1 MPTSTLLTAAPR
13 RRLRAALAAGLA
25 LLVLATGIGVAAP
38 AVAAEEEGS
47 GAPVVLIGVT
57 GLRWDDIGSLTTPA
71 LWSLS
76 REGSVGTSVVRS
88 KRSFTCPSAGW
99 LAVSAGGRS
108 DDLTVADGTC
118 RTLRDPLP
126 DGAVPGWD
134 DYVTATEASG
144 YDSRLGLLGD
154 TVATA
159 GLTATGIGP
168 GAAIA
173 LADADGTPVGTHV
186 RTPATPGALTTEVE
200 TAMETSQLLVVDAGT
215 VRDPGYQTRGRSGA
229 DGEPAEGEGETPDVS
244 GTDVVIEPT
253 RAEQVQDID
262 AQIAAVLDGLDRSG
276 TEATLYVVS
285 LADSS
290 RRPHL
295 QLAAATGPAIG
306 GGEYSGGMLRSTST
320 RQDGFLQVTDLAPTL
335 LTALG
340 IRDQAPGGALVGSVV
355 SQRADDDTA
364 TARVAYLIDQNR
376 HAQAAKPLVGSF
388 YLWWVALNLALY
400 ALVTVGLNNRVG
412 QWFVR
417 LLDRWRPNRVRGRLR
432 ITPQRVL
439 RGLRVAAV
447 VVAAVPVSTFLA
459 NLLPWW
465 RAGSQSW
472 ALAGVV
478 ALFSAA
484 IALLALLPPWRSSFL
499 GPLGTVAGI
508 TALVLAWDVATG
520 ARLALDSMMGPG
532 ALVAGRF
539 YGFGNPAFALFATAM
554 VLVALALANPLVR
567 RGRRWA
573 AAGVVAAV
581 GVVATVVDGMP
592 SIGADFGGPPALV
605 PGFAIMALLVA
616 GIRLNWRRVLGVL
629 LAGAVVV
636 IGIALLDYM
645 RPADDRTHLGRF
657 IETVLDGGLWTVL
670 LRKGQANLGILF
682 GSEQTLLAI
691 GGVLLVVLLLGRP
704 ARMAV
709 DAPDGGPYAW
719 LSAGAPLRR
728 LSTDAPVLMPGLVG
742 LGVTLFLG
750 FALNDSGVVVPATGI
765 GMAVP
770 LLVAACATW
779 MLTLQPKGTV
789 AGLATPGA

>member
-1 MPTSTLLTAAPR
+1 MPTSIPPAAMPR
-13 RRLRAALAAGLA
+13 RRLRAVLAIVLAAVV
-25 LLVLATGIGVAAP
+25 LVTGWSTGRAS
-38 AVAAEEEGS
+38 AAETESGS
-47 GAPVVLIGVT
+47 PVVLIGVT

-88 KRSFTCPSAGW
+88 TRSFTCPSAGW

-108 DDLTVADGTC
+108 DDLSVADGTC

-126 DGAVPGWD
+126 DGAVPGWE
-134 DYVTATEASG
+134 DYQAATNASA
-144 YDSRLGLLGD
+144 YDSRLGLLGE
-154 TVATA
+154 TVSAA

-173 LADADGTPVGTHV
+173 LADAEGTPVGTHL
-186 RTPATPGALTTEVE
+186 RTPSDTDELRTQVTSALETTD
-200 TAMETSQLLVVDAGT
+200 LLVVDAGT
-215 VRDPGYQTRGRSGA
+215 VRDPGYQTRGRSGE
-229 DGEPAEGEGETPDVS
+229 DGAPAEGEGAAPDVS

-262 AQIAAVLDGLDRSG
+262 AQIAAVLTAVQRSADDP
-276 TEATLYVVS
+276 TVYVIS

-290 RRPHL
+290 RRAHL
-295 QLAAATGPAIG
+295 QLAAATGPAVG
-306 GGEYSGGMLRSTST
+306 GGQYAGGMLSSGST
-320 RQDGFLQVTDLAPTL
+320 RQDGFLQVTDVTPTL
-335 LTALG
+335 LSALG
-340 IRDQAPGGALVGSVV
+340 IRDQAPSGALVGSVV
-355 SQRADDDTA
+355 SQRLDDDTA
-364 TARVAYLIDQNR
+364 TARVTYLIDQNR
-376 HAQAAKPLVGSF
+376 HAQAAKPLVSGF
-388 YLWWVALNLALY
+388 YVWWVALNLALY
-400 ALVTVGLNNRVG
+400 ALVTVGLNNRVR

-432 ITPQRVL
+432 VTPERVL
-439 RGLRVAAV
+439 RTLRIAAV
-447 VVAAVPVSTFLA
+447 VVSAVPVATFLA

-465 RAGSQSW
+465 RSMSPGW
-472 ALAGVV
+472 ALCGTVTGISV
-478 ALFSAA
+478 L

-532 ALVAGRF
+532 SLVAGRF

-554 VLVALALANPLVR
+554 VLVAIALANPLAR
-567 RGRRWA
+567 RGRRWT
-573 AAGVVAAV
+573 AAGVVLLV
-581 GVVATVVDGMP
+581 GLIATVVDGMP

-605 PGFAIMALLVA
+605 PGFGIMALLVA
-616 GIRLNWRRVLGVL
+616 GIRLNWRRVLAVL
-629 LAGAVVV
+629 AAGAVVV
-636 IGIALLDYM
+636 IGIAMLDYA
-645 RPADDRTHLGRF
+645 RPADERTHLGRF

-691 GGVLLVVLLLGRP
+691 GGLLLVVLLLGRP
-704 ARMAV
+704 ARNAV

-742 LGVTLFLG
+742 LAVTLFLG

-770 LLVAACATW
+770 LLVAASATW

-789 AGLATPGA
+789 VATAAS

>member
-1 MPTSTLLTAAPR
+1 MPTSIPPAAMPRRIRTLLSAA
-13 RRLRAALAAGLA
+13 LA
-25 LLVLATGIGVAAP
+25 LLVLLTGVGLAAP
-38 AVAAEEEGS
+38 AGAAEEDTD
-47 GAPVVLIGVT
+47 APVVLIGVT

-99 LAVSAGGRS
+99 LAVSSGGRS

-126 DGAVPGWD
+126 DGDVPGWD
-134 DYVTATEASG
+134 DYLTATKASG

-154 TVATA
+154 TVAAA
-159 GLTATGIGP
+159 GLSATGIGP

-173 LADADGTPVGTHV
+173 LADTEGRPVGTHI
-186 RTPATPGALTTEVE
+186 RRPATAEELQDEVE
-200 TAMETSQLLVVDAGT
+200 AAMAGSQLLVVDAGT
-215 VRDPGYQTRGRSGA
+215 VRDPGYQTRGRSGV
-229 DGEPAEGEGETPDVS
+229 DGEPAEDEGTTPDVS

-253 RAEQVQDID
+253 RAEQVQAID
-262 AQIAAVLDGLDRSG
+262 AQIAAVLEGIDRAG
-276 TEATLYVVS
+276 TDATVYLVS

-306 GGEYSGGMLRSTST
+306 GGEYTGGMLRSGST
-320 RQDGFLQVTDLAPTL
+320 RQDGYLQVTDVTPTL

-340 IRDQAPGGALVGSVV
+340 IRDQAPSGAMVGSVI
-355 SQRADDDTA
+355 SQRIDDDTA

-376 HAQAAKPLVGSF
+376 HAQAAKPLVSTF
-388 YLWWVALNLALY
+388 YVIWVAMNLALY
-400 ALVTVGLNNRVG
+400 ALVTVGLNSRVR

-417 LLDRWRPNRVRGRLR
+417 LLDRWRPNRVRGRTR
-432 ITPQRVL
+432 VTPQRVL
-439 RGLRVAAV
+439 RGLRIAAV

-465 RAGSQSW
+465 RATSAGW

-478 ALFSAA
+478 ALFSLA
-484 IALLALLPPWRSSFL
+484 IALVALLPPWRSSFL

-508 TALVLAWDVATG
+508 TALVLTWDVATG
-520 ARLALDSMMGPG
+520 ARLALDSMMGPSS
-532 ALVAGRF
+532 LVAGRF

-573 AAGVVAAV
+573 AAGVVAVV
-581 GVVATVVDGMP
+581 GIVATVVDGMP

-616 GIRLNWRRVLGVL
+616 GIKLNWRRVLGVL

-636 IGIALLDYM
+636 IGLALIDYA

-704 ARMAV
+704 ARNAV
-709 DAPDGGPYAW
+709 GAPDGGPYAW

-728 LSTDAPVLMPGLVG
+728 LSTDAPVLMPGLIG
-742 LGVTLFLG
+742 LSVTLFLG

-765 GMAVP
+765 GLAVP
-770 LLVAACATW
+770 LLVAASATW

-789 AGLATPGA
+789 AADRS